1 MAAVSLP
8 VLAQEQEG
16 EAVAQQTQDE
26 ITPKE
31 EQENT
36 VDVKEIVFGHIGD
49 SYEWHITTWGNTHIL
64 YRYLLLFIVALRLA
78 HVPFFPSRREW
89 RYV

>member
-1 MAAVSLP
+1 MKQLHNIVAPLILFCLMAAVSLP

-31 EQENT
+31 EDRKS
-36 VDVKEIVFGHIGD
+36 VV
-49 SYEWHITTWGNTHIL
+49 
-64 YRYLLLFIVALRLA
+64 
-78 HVPFFPSRREW
+78 
-89 RYV
+89 

>member
-1 MAAVSLP
+1 MKQLHNIVAPLILFCLMAAVSLP

-16 EAVAQQTQDE
+16 EVVAQQTQDE

-36 VDVKEIVFGHIGD
+36 VDVLSLIHI
-49 SYEWHITTWGNTHIL
+49 
-64 YRYLLLFIVALRLA
+64 
-78 HVPFFPSRREW
+78 
-89 RYV
+89 